1 MAERV
6 FNPRQKKAI
15 EHERGPMLVVAGAG
29 TGKTTVLT
37 ERVARLIQRKVAKP
51 GEIVALTYTIEAAAE
66 LRTRVETRLKQQ
78 AGDLQAL
85 NFHSYAYRLLDEH
98 KRNFQ
103 LLDDCDLRVFLRQ
116 RLRDLP
122 LDIFRKAADPARFLN
137 DLTEFFSRCND
148 ELVTAERYAQYV
160 EEVKSGKVA
169 PPRVSKSKEQ
179 DTLSDAEVIARCE
192 EIAAVYRKVE
202 SMLAENNL
210 GTFGMQITNAV
221 ELLRSQPAILA
232 EERAKAKFILVD
244 EFQDSN
250 EALLEMVKLL
260 AGDEQNVFA
269 VGDPDQAIYHFR
281 GASAAAFDSFRRAF
295 PAVQHLA
302 LAENYRSLSPILGS
316 AYRAIQKNAMVAA
329 APQLA
334 LVREPLQAARE
345 AKARAKGEPLA
356 PERVRVVVHDGGEQE
371 AFHIARDIEEAV
383 QAGAAYAHFCVLYR
397 MALHR
402 EELVEELRRR
412 GIPFIVEGLD
422 ALETTEVRDALA
434 AMRALTSPSESAPL
448 LRLCAQPEFGL
459 DAPKLRDQLAAA
471 KRDTTLYALLEQ
483 TAAGK
488 RVLATIGEMNRLLPA
503 PSTRAS
509 AYLAAVLKRFG
520 FEAASKA
527 MRTFAAFIAAW
538 EEKPIAGGASVL
550 EFLDYLD
557 MFRDFGG
564 AVPLPVGEPG
574 ERPMLAGP
582 RVIGRKGAAA
592 SLRSP
597 GIEDAVRLMT
607 VHTAKGREF
616 RHVYLIRVSQ
626 GSFPGNYHEVLFE
639 FPREL
644 RGDIAAE
651 RGSKQLHAEEERRL
665 YYVAMTRAQD
675 TLTLMGKK
683 DWRTKKVPGLY
694 LREML
699 ETKEPGLPWEERPT
713 RAFTA
718 DMAASAA
725 PAISFVEPWL
735 LLPPRP
741 EMAAMPLSPS
751 AIEAYETC
759 PLKFKIRY
767 DWRLPE
773 EPTAAL
779 QYGGIMHKLLKEY
792 FDQVNAG
799 NTPADEQMLAQFR
812 AELAQAKLEDPLQRE
827 LYERDGTQQLTDF
840 LAARRADAGSFE
852 VVSTEKQF
860 KVEIAGVQVS
870 GRIDRIDRMP
880 DGAIRIVDYKT
891 GKAKD
896 QKDADKS
903 LQLSIYALAAAKL
916 DAKLTPNRLVLYNL
930 VTNAPVVTKRTPE
943 ALQKATDKVRDVA
956 AKIRAGDFAPDPGYH
971 CKWCG
976 YKDLCPATEER
987 LVRIEKLVTA
997 GGVQ

>member
-1 MAERV
+1 
-6 FNPRQKKAI
+6 
-15 EHERGPMLVVAGAG
+15 MLVVAGAG

-37 ERVARLIQRKVAKP
+37 ERVARLIQRQLAKP

-66 LRTRVETRLKQQ
+66 LRARVQARLKGHD
-78 AGDLQAL
+78 ATDLQAL
-85 NFHSYAYRLLDEH
+85 NFHAYAYRLLDQH

-103 LLDDCDLRVFLRQ
+103 LLEDNDLKVFLRQ
-116 RLRDLP
+116 RLHELP
-122 LDIFRKAADPARFLN
+122 LNIFRKAADPGRFLN
-137 DLTEFFSRCND
+137 DLTDFFSRCHD
-148 ELVTAERYAQYV
+148 ELVDAARYSQYV
-160 EEVKSGKVA
+160 ADVKAGKVA
-169 PPRVSKSKEQ
+169 PPRVGKSKEQ
-179 DTLSDAEVIARCE
+179 DALSDAEIVARCE
-192 EIAAVYRKVE
+192 EIAAVYRQVE
-202 SMLAENNL
+202 AMLAHGNL
-210 GTFGMQITNAV
+210 GTFGMQITRAV
-221 ELLRSQPAILA
+221 ELLRSEPQLLA

-250 EALLEMVKLL
+250 QALLELVKLL

-281 GASAAAFDSFRRAF
+281 GASAAAFDSFRQAF
-295 PAVQHLA
+295 PRVQHVA

-316 AYRAIQKNAMVAA
+316 AYRAIQKNQMVAA
-329 APQLA
+329 APQLS
-334 LVREPLQAARE
+334 LVREPLQSARE
-345 AKARAKGEPLA
+345 AQARARGELLA
-356 PERVRVVVHDGGEQE
+356 PERVGVVVHDGGEQE
-371 AFHIARDIEEAV
+371 AFHIARDIEQAV
-383 QAGAAYAHFCVLYR
+383 AAGAAYADFCVLYR

-402 EELVEELRRR
+402 EELVDELRRR
-412 GIPFIVEGLD
+412 SIPFIVEGLD

-434 AMRALTSPSESAPL
+434 AMRALTSPSDSAPL
-448 LRLCAQPEFGL
+448 LRLCALPEFGL
-459 DAPKLRDQLAAA
+459 DPEKLRAQLAAA
-471 KRDTTLYALLEQ
+471 QRDTTLYALLDA

-488 RVLATIGEMNRLLPA
+488 RVLAAIAEMNRLRPA
-503 PSTRAS
+503 QSTKAS
-509 AYLAAVLKRFG
+509 AYLASVVKRFG
-520 FEAASKA
+520 LAAGSQP

-538 EEKPIAGGASVL
+538 EEKPLAGRASVL

-557 MFRDFGG
+557 LFRQFGG
-564 AVPLPVGEPG
+564 AVPLPRDE
-574 ERPMLAGP
+574 E
-582 RVIGRKGAAA
+582 
-592 SLRSP
+592 
-597 GIEDAVRLMT
+597 EDAVRLMT

-616 RHVYLIRVSQ
+616 RHVYVIRVAQ

-644 RGDIAAE
+644 RGDVAAGRE
-651 RGSKQLHAEEERRL
+651 SKELHAEEERRL
-665 YYVAMTRAQD
+665 FYVAMTRAQD

-699 ETKEPGLPWEERPT
+699 ETKETGLPWQERAP
-713 RAFTA
+713 RPFTA
-718 DMAASAA
+718 DLAARAA
-725 PAISFVEPWL
+725 PAVSFVEPWL
-735 LLPPRP
+735 VLPPRA
-741 EMAAMPLSPS
+741 EVSTMALSPS

-799 NTPADEQMLAQFR
+799 KAPPDEQVLAQFR
-812 AELAQAKLEDPLQRE
+812 AELAAARIDDPLQRE
-827 LYERDGTQQLTDF
+827 LYERDGIQQLSDF
-840 LAARRADAGSFE
+840 LAARRADAGTFE
-852 VVSTEKQF
+852 VVSTERQF

-880 DGAIRIVDYKT
+880 DGSVWIVDYKT

-916 DAKLTPNRLVLYNL
+916 DPKLVPARMVLYNL
-930 VTNAPVVTKRTPE
+930 VTNAPVVTRRTPE
-943 ALQKATDKVRDVA
+943 ALQKAADKVKQVA
-956 AKIRAGDFAPDPGYH
+956 AKVRAGDFAPNPGYH
-971 CKWCG
+971 CRWCG
-976 YKDLCPATEER
+976 YKDLCPATEEK
-987 LVRIEKLVTA
+987 LVHIEKLVTA